1 MLRGVNVR
9 VWAAPHVGGGEEH
22 AHQVLMRLNASG
34 IRTVLFA
41 SQCPHLDK
49 TFECNPEEEAEFD
62 RTCGYPVIRYRSLFN
77 SGQWHFPSG
86 ITGRQIV
93 GKIYRLLK
101 SERADFVIDDPASSL
116 LALET
121 AAAAHLARLP
131 LIRVIHHVAP
141 SPAQP
146 TLKLRL
152 KSIVE
157 RIALTIPM
165 RQRTIVVSQAGFDD
179 VVKLGVQP
187 QTIRMAVNGVDT
199 VTIRNFQNSPPHG
212 VFERLAERGFP
223 VNAGPVILSVC
234 RTDTYKGLDRMIEIM
249 PRVRQHHPDARYVIV
264 GNGPDMPRIR
274 RLVQESPAREAIHL
288 MGRLSDEE
296 KFTCYRLCT
305 IFAMPSLIEG
315 FGLVFL
321 EANAFG
327 KAVVGADTM
336 GTPEA
341 ILHGETGLL
350 TRPGDSRDLRNA
362 VLRLLG
368 DPSYSARLGENGRL
382 RVERDFSWDWTA
394 KQYHDVIYEVTHG

>member
-1 MLRGVNVR
+1 MPRGVNVR

-49 TFECNPEEEAEFD
+49 TFECSPEEEEEFD
-62 RTCGYPVIRYRSLFN
+62 CNCGYPVVRYRSLFG
-77 SGQWHFPSG
+77 SGQWRFPSG
-86 ITGRQIV
+86 IAGRQIV
-93 GKIYRLLK
+93 GQIYRLLK
-101 SERADFVIDDPASSL
+101 SEHADFVIDDPASSL

-121 AAAAHLARLP
+121 ALAARLARLP

-141 SPAQP
+141 ALAQP

-152 KSIVE
+152 KSYVE
-157 RIALTIPM
+157 KIALKVPR

-179 VVKLGVQP
+179 AVKLGVQP

-199 VTIRNFQNSPPHG
+199 VAIRNFQNSPPHG
-212 VFERLAERGFP
+212 VFERLASLGFP
-223 VNAGPVILSVC
+223 TQAGQIILSVC

-249 PRVRQHHPDARYVIV
+249 PRVRQHYPDARYVIV

-274 RLVQESPAREAIHL
+274 RLAKESPAREGIQL

-296 KFTCYRLCT
+296 KFACYQLCA
-305 IFAMPSLIEG
+305 IYAMPSLIEG

-327 KAVVGADTM
+327 KAVIGVDAM

-350 TRPGDSRDLRNA
+350 TTPGDHRDLGDA

-394 KQYHDVIYEVTHG
+394 KQYQDVIYEVTRG